1 MITIAIDKRY
11 RTIDRLYFAG
21 LGSDNRPIWV
31 TMNPGEPITVT
42 AITENSLGQLV
53 YYHLGVDGDEVPSFL
68 IAQILGMS
76 FDYSYRHGGV
86 SMMDNI
92 SKMKSLNLKWKKDPL
107 EFVFTIY
114 DESTEDK
121 EEYLLIMDDKEGHP
135 LVEET
140 IFHSLNE
147 ADMAIDNYLLTLRM
161 KTEIPVTKVY
171 LRAPKRVVNRWKKSR
186 LYKFYDCT
194 AFEDEPDDF
203 EDRKIIDYV

>member
-11 RTIDRLYFAG
+11 RTIDSLYFAG

-53 YYHLGVDGDEVPSFL
+53 YYHLGVDGEEVPSFL

-114 DESTEDK
+114 DYGPDEKERYVLRMEDK
-121 EEYLLIMDDKEGHP
+121 DGRT

-140 IFHSLNE
+140 GFESLKEVNLS
-147 ADMAIDNYLLTLRM
+147 IYGYLLTLRTF
-161 KTEIPVTKVY
+161 TEIPVTSVK
-171 LRAPKRVVNRWKKSR
+171 LRAPKRLITDWKKGR
-186 LYKFYDCT
+186 LYMFYDYT

-203 EDRKIIDYV
+203 EDRKIIDFV

>member
-53 YYHLGVDGDEVPSFL
+53 YYHLGVDGEEVPSFL

-92 SKMKSLNLKWKKDPL
+92 
-107 EFVFTIY
+107 
-114 DESTEDK
+114 
-121 EEYLLIMDDKEGHP
+121 
-135 LVEET
+135 
-140 IFHSLNE
+140 
-147 ADMAIDNYLLTLRM
+147 
-161 KTEIPVTKVY
+161 
-171 LRAPKRVVNRWKKSR
+171 
-186 LYKFYDCT
+186 
-194 AFEDEPDDF
+194 
-203 EDRKIIDYV
+203 

>member
-53 YYHLGVDGDEVPSFL
+53 YYHLGVDGEEVPSFL

-76 FDYSYRHGGV
+76 FDYSYRRSGV
-86 SMMDNI
+86 SMMDHI
-92 SKMKSLNLKWKKDPL
+92 TKMKSLNLKWRKDPL

-114 DESTEDK
+114 DYGPDEK
-121 EEYLLIMDDKEGHP
+121 ERYVLR
-135 LVEET
+135 
-140 IFHSLNE
+140 IFERSE
-147 ADMAIDNYLLTLRM
+147 F
-161 KTEIPVTKVY
+161 VY
-171 LRAPKRVVNRWKKSR
+171 LRLPAYTQDVYGNPGYERETEGSEEADHRLEEGQVVHV
-186 LYKFYDCT
+186 L
-194 AFEDEPDDF
+194 
-203 EDRKIIDYV
+203 

>member
-53 YYHLGVDGDEVPSFL
+53 YYHLGVDGEEVPSFL
-68 IAQILGMS
+68 IALILGMS

-114 DESTEDK
+114 D
-121 EEYLLIMDDKEGHP
+121 YGP
-135 LVEET
+135 VEET
-140 IFHSLNE
+140 GFDSLKEVNLS
-147 ADMAIDNYLLTLRM
+147 IYGYLLTLRTF
-161 KTEIPVTKVY
+161 TEIPVTSVK